1 MIYTANNTAAT
12 TILDACSTNNGGGVD
27 FYSGQYELM
36 RGGWFDVAAVGDNGN
51 GDEANG
57 PIIQSGDRSVFE
69 RGLYFMAS
77 REYFVMSM
85 MFLDVC

>member
-1 MIYTANNTAAT
+1 
-12 TILDACSTNNGGGVD
+12 
-27 FYSGQYELM
+27 M
-36 RGGWFDVAAVGDNGN
+36 RGGWFGLAAVGDNGN